1 MNEIK
6 IKILDLRRRALA
18 FASNGEMIERDPLL
32 VKEIIR
38 LLADLKREQ
47 ELPIVVQK
55 RTLPEDTGLASA
67 GPSPKKQ
74 RGDVGVVF
82 VSCVSEIRE
91 VLTYSCEIAGI
102 RSSRT

>member
-55 RTLPEDTGLASA
+55 RTLPEGTGLASA

-74 RGDVGVVF
+74 RGDVSV
-82 VSCVSEIRE
+82 I
-91 VLTYSCEIAGI
+91 LYSVCLKL
-102 RSSRT
+102 RSADIFL